1 MIIKII
7 KNVKLLDW
15 VFIIQLILFGVV
27 VTGLL
32 PRETA
37 IFLAVGLAVYFIIA
51 PIKDATIFFVR
62 SIPLF
67 IAIPITA
74 NFDNFNTW
82 RILSII
88 LFLKLAHVTG
98 LKYFL
103 NIKEFSKYSKLL
115 MILLVLAVLSIIPA
129 VDKGTAVTR
138 IIFFINFSLVGMV
151 VYYLVQRD
159 HLEVELPSGSSTSR
173 DNFSVRL
180 IKNIAIPTIVV
191 TVVGFIQL
199 ASTYFIDI
207 YQFMRIWGEG
217 IQMRQF
223 GVLWSEIA
231 VRLGNTW
238 FAYYGDQL
246 SLRVFSLFPD
256 SHSFPQFVLLG
267 LPALFA
273 ISILKLTSDPQKYDT
288 LKKMVQTRVSMN
300 IVWVVAAFLITIL
313 SGTRGIWAAS
323 MGVVFVIFLVLY
335 WLHGDEKKIKNKVIS
350 YHDRG
355 NTLPKESRVLHYHDN
370 IFKYISLYVLVFF
383 FLFAVAYP
391 IFVSPQFLL
400 AKGDWGLFGNRVM
413 SIIDFGETSNSQRI
427 EIWKASLESIKN
439 RPLLGVGIGN
449 FPVVLKQNIFLARA
463 GSSAHNIYLHIAAEM
478 GILALVTAV
487 WFLWLVFKKA
497 YENFVST
504 RDSFL
509 VTYFG
514 ATILFVPWVLIYS
527 LTDVA
532 LFDERA
538 FLLFVTTIS
547 LILSIKNPDR
557 IGNIKIQD

>member
-1 MIIKII
+1 MVTNNV
-7 KNVKLLDW
+7 KNVKLINW
-15 VFIIQLILFGVV
+15 VFLVQLILFSLII
-27 VTGLL
+27 TGLL
-32 PRETA
+32 PRETS
-37 IFLAVGLAVYFIIA
+37 IFLTIGLAIYFIMA
-51 PIKDATIFFVR
+51 PIEDATVFFVR
-62 SIPLF
+62 SIPFF
-67 IAIPITA
+67 IAIPIMA
-74 NFDNFNTW
+74 EYDNLNAW

-88 LFLKLAHVTG
+88 LFLKLANITG

-103 NIKEFSKYSKLL
+103 RIREFSKYSKLL
-115 MILLVLAVLSIIPA
+115 VVLLVFAVLSIIPA
-129 VDKGTAVTR
+129 VDKGEAVKR
-138 IIFFINFSLVGMV
+138 VIYFVNLSLIGMV
-151 VYYLVQRD
+151 VYYLVQR
-159 HLEVELPSGSSTSR
+159 SSTYLEAEPLSK
-173 DNFSVRL
+173 DKFAPRL
-180 IKNIAIPTIVV
+180 VKNIAIPAIIV
-191 TVVGFIQL
+191 TVVGFIQV

-223 GVLWSEIA
+223 GVLWSQIA

-267 LPALFA
+267 LPAIFA
-273 ISILKLTSDPQKYDT
+273 LALQKIINP
-288 LKKMVQTRVSMN
+288 KFETRSLLNMIKTRANMSVLW
-300 IVWVVAAFLITIL
+300 IPTVFLIAIL

-323 MGVVFVIFLVLY
+323 VGVIIIISGVIY
-335 WLHGDEKKIKNKVIS
+335 WMHRTKSES
-350 YHDRG
+350 YY
-355 NTLPKESRVLHYHDN
+355 KN
-370 IFKYISLYVLVFF
+370 IFKYISLYMLVFF
-383 FLFAVAYP
+383 LLFAVAYP
-391 IFVSPQFLL
+391 IFISPQFLL
-400 AKGDWGLFGNRVM
+400 SKGDWGLFGERIK

-427 EIWKASLESIKN
+427 EIWKASFESIKE

-487 WFLWLVFKKA
+487 WFLWLVFKKS
-497 YENFVST
+497 YQNFVLE
-504 RDSFL
+504 REQFL

-514 ATILFVPWVLIYS
+514 AIILFVPWVLIYS

-538 FLLFVTTIS
+538 FLLFVTTIA
-547 LILSIKNPDR
+547 LILSNKKPD
-557 IGNIKIQD
+557 